1 MNADTSHFYQRSPE
15 RSTDARTW
23 FDPENISWRLIV
35 VSACLFACLMVAP
48 VAKAGEISTAA
59 PENVDPFFDGA
70 RTVEVLDWDQD
81 GDLDIVGG
89 AFNGQDLNLWRNQ
102 EFGWLERT
110 FPVNVPLQ
118 DLAVGDI
125 DGDGTTDIVYAAGN
139 PAGTSDRIGAIL
151 NRSAAFLD
159 VIDQSALRI
168 DQSVCVTLLDADND
182 GDLDAASCQFGN
194 GQIVLHVNAGDGE
207 NWANVAIATPGGAP
221 ARAIANDV
229 DLDGDQDLVVITTA
243 KLVWLEN
250 RLNEVSPSWLTHDV
264 DSDLPGG
271 LGLTMGDIDG
281 DGQEE
286 IVAGSVNPP
295 LLAFWDRPIVVTNA
309 WTQTDVQGSYAVADI
324 DLRDADQDGDL
335 DLLVT
340 RWNPNGDL
348 RYWQNDGSAA
358 FSEQDLGG
366 DYQTPR
372 ATVAADLN
380 LDGDLDFAIAGGDS
394 DVIDVIE
401 NLTIR
406 SSVRFQDAEGEFR
419 GPVRPIAFGLTDLDG
434 DGDLDIVSYDDD
446 ERLRYRD
453 NINDPGTLL
462 TSVTL
467 SDPQAFALADI
478 DNDGDVDVVIGVE
491 GGLDWLENNGFGN
504 PFGRNTVDSTSD
516 DIQDVLVVDLNHD
529 GDLDIVGFDDD
540 TQDLYWWRNSG
551 DGANFSRR
559 TIRSSVT
566 DYRDIASGDVD
577 EDGQA
582 EVILA
587 ADFTVKALS
596 RIADTAFSEELIGN
610 RDAKRVLVEDFDLD
624 GDLDVAGNVGQQVY
638 LWRND
643 TDGEW
648 REGLTTFEENI
659 ESFQAADVDLDGDP
673 DIFGGRAQ
681 GAVWLQNFD
690 GFFAPNPAS
699 LGDMESELLEYG
711 DIDGDG
717 DIDFIGVEQ
726 GGALQLVETVRG
738 QIRVEAM
745 PPENTQISFGT
756 QAQLLRID
764 VEHLGR
770 STDTAIELDT
780 FSIAFDAGPGMPLD
794 AATLDALFVRLY
806 LLRTDGSSV
815 TLSELTTLDQDNPVV
830 FAVQPAGGAELIDPP
845 GVSFGEDSVAKFE
858 VWGELESDYSGSL
871 KSLRVR
877 LTGAQNVVPVGVPL
891 TPFPGGLG
899 GGTFTL
905 VDDSIFSDRFENVD

>member
-48 VAKAGEISTAA
+48 VAKASEISTAA

-102 EFGWLERT
+102 DFGWLERT

-478 DNDGDVDVVIGVE
+478 DNDGDVDVVLGIE

-559 TIRSSVT
+559 TIRGSVT
-566 DYRDIASGDVD
+566 DYRDIAAGDID
-577 EDGQA
+577 QDGRT
-582 EVILA
+582 ELILA
-587 ADFTVKALS
+587 ADLTVKALS
-596 RIADTAFSEELIGN
+596 LVADTAFSEELVGN
-610 RDAKRVLVEDFDLD
+610 SDAKRVLVEDFDLD
-624 GDLDVAGNVGQQVY
+624 GDLDVAGHVGQQVY
-638 LWRND
+638 LWL
-643 TDGEW
+643 TDPNASIVHVA
-648 REGLTTFEENI
+648 TFEDNV

-673 DIFGGRAQ
+673 DIFGGRAK
-681 GAVWLQNFD
+681 GAVWLENFG
-690 GFFAPNPAS
+690 GFFSPNVAS
-699 LGDMESELLEYG
+699 LGDMKSTLLEFG
-711 DIDGDG
+711 DIDRDG
-717 DIDFIGVEQ
+717 DVDFIGVED
-726 GGALQLVETVRG
+726 GGALQIVETVRG
-738 QIRVEAM
+738 QINVKPTR
-745 PPENTQISFGT
+745 PENTQIAFGSD
-756 QAQLLRID
+756 AKLLGID

-770 STDTAIELDT
+770 STDESIQLESVTVT
-780 FSIAFDAGPGMPLD
+780 FEESLFGTSLD
-794 AATLDALFVRLY
+794 AAALDELFVRLY
-806 LLRTDGSSV
+806 LRRDDGGQV
-815 TLSELTTLDQDNPVV
+815 TLSELTTLDQSSPVV
-830 FAVQPAGGAELIDPP
+830 FTIQAAGGAENIEAP
-845 GVSFGEDSVAKFE
+845 GPGSGADSIAALE
-858 VWGELESDYSGSL
+858 VWGELDSNYAGPLDRL
-871 KSLRVR
+871 AVR
-877 LTGAQNVVPVGVPL
+877 LTGSDDVKTVGVPL
-891 TPFPGGLG
+891 QPLTSGCCGFILD
-899 GGTFTL
+899 L
-905 VDDSIFSDRFENVD
+905 DSLFSDRFEDVD